1 MSFSINDLLGLLLQN
16 TDFVLLLQAVVL
28 FFSACLCRRLSF
40 SGCTLHWKWLSVALF
55 AASFG
60 LVVTVVAL
68 GVEDQRTLTTLH
80 HLSSFATAVAT
91 LLFSVGSLSAARGGR
106 VLRRF
111 LLPALVAVLL
121 ARFSAVRDSGQ
132 VFRLL
137 AETLAWPALV
147 LAFCAL
153 WHHGGGYHDTR
164 RETLRSLAVCLLPEI
179 LSRVLLP
186 NGYALYFQANYDP
199 ESSPLVGAIPFL
211 LVKTVVIIFAFAML
225 QRYLGQTCAAQKREF
240 RGLPTPK
247 HAVLLLILF
256 AMLGW
261 LAVNWRTDSHAVT
274 QVRHLVHLSSSVAQT
289 ILPQH
294 AKALTFTADD
304 IDNPVF
310 RRLRNELM
318 TFAAATQ
325 VKGIYTLKPDA
336 GKLICGPDSYALTS
350 PEFSFPGSIH
360 GTASFA
366 LREKMPFSD
375 PFVVGPYHDAFG
387 TFVSGCSAV
396 KDPATGEVL
405 MFVVVDV
412 DGAAWMRTHYRVR
425 RLPLSALL
433 VLYLICLLG
442 FATLEHRDACAR
454 KRTGPLLY
462 AEPGIISLIGILT
475 TVTVSWLLHESNQA
489 WIRHHLALASQP
501 FALHVQTT
509 LEENRHTL
517 RTLANFFTFT
527 VGSRADFSRMAVPLL
542 ADANSRSFRY
552 IPVVQPEQAD
562 NYREWANADGCPNFH
577 WKIWNDKALAVD
589 SINRIPETTFFP
601 IFYIEPS
608 PLTHHLLGFDLGSDP
623 VRRRAIL
630 ETIRTGLLSA
640 ARPIDPSAPGTGR
653 YLEFYYPITPA
664 NAGSDEDIS
673 VSGVVCMSM
682 TFDDLFHTAA
692 NRFGRSIKMINT
704 HFSAITLNGFAPVL
718 AKFPADYV
726 VQTVIIPNQTF
737 ADAGSCI
744 YPLFTL
750 GHVFGLVVT
759 PSASFAQMHS
769 TYNVHAVATCGI
781 VVTLLLAVA
790 TRLILNR
797 EQSVS
802 QAIRRRTSEIEQSRE
817 SLAATLNTAAVGIL
831 VINPSGRIVRINP
844 AAETLIG
851 RAASEVLHKPIDEAF
866 TLLRTETREPAA
878 DSLRQALSATYA
890 RSGTAAEGGLTLI
903 GVDGRT
909 RQVIRLASPIY
920 NRQNNLAGAVIVLSD
935 ISRMLHVQKLE
946 SLTTMAGGIA
956 HDFNNLLTVIQANLE
971 MVAEKLPPGS
981 DSCGAAHDALTATNR
996 AIRISHKM
1004 LAYSG
1009 RTALARVA
1017 VSLNDIVNSV
1027 LPKFQA
1033 TQVQTVMFDLHLSPD
1048 LPFIQG
1054 DQTALLQICNNL
1066 IQNAVE
1072 AIGDKHGRLTLSTAV
1087 VTCSSADLRQAYCQT
1102 VPDAGRFVQ
1111 LTVSDTGHGLNAT
1124 AKSHLFEPFFSTRFT
1139 GRGLGLAVVHGF
1151 VSAHGGAIFVQSA
1164 ETSGT
1169 TIRVLFPC
1177 EAS

>member
-1 MSFSINDLLGLLLQN
+1 MSFPINDLLGLLLQN
-16 TDFVLLLQAVVL
+16 TDFVLFLQAVVL

-55 AASFG
+55 VASFG
-60 LVVTVVAL
+60 LAVTVVAL
-68 GVEDQRTLTTLH
+68 GVEDQRAFTTLH
-80 HLSSFATAVAT
+80 HLSSLATAVAT

-111 LLPALVAVLL
+111 LLPTLAAILL
-121 ARFSAVRDSGQ
+121 ARFSAVRESGQ
-132 VFRLL
+132 VCRLL

-153 WHHGGGYHDTR
+153 WHHGGCYHDTR
-164 RETLRSLAVCLLPEI
+164 RETLRSLAVCILPEI
-179 LSRVLLP
+179 LLRVLLP
-186 NGYALYFQANYDP
+186 NGSALYFQANYDP
-199 ESSPLVGAIPFL
+199 VASPLVDAIPFL
-211 LVKTVVIIFAFAML
+211 LVKTVVIIFAFVML
-225 QRYLGQTCAAQKREF
+225 QRYLGQTFAAQKREF

-247 HAVLLLILF
+247 HAASLLFLF
-256 AMLGW
+256 AILGW
-261 LAVNWRTDSHAVT
+261 LVVNWRTDIHAVT
-274 QVRHLVHLSSSVAQT
+274 HARHLSHLSSSVAQT
-289 ILPQH
+289 ILPQQ
-294 AKALTFTADD
+294 AKALAFTADD

-318 TFAAATQ
+318 TFATATQ

-336 GKLICGPDSYALTS
+336 GRLICGPDSYALTS

-366 LREKMPFSD
+366 LREQMRRSD
-375 PFVVGPYHDAFG
+375 HFVVGPYHDAFG

-396 KDPATGEVL
+396 KDPVTREVL
-405 MFVVVDV
+405 MFVIVDV
-412 DGAAWMRTHYRVR
+412 DGAAWMRNHYRVR

-433 VLYLICLLG
+433 ALYLICLLG
-442 FATLEHRDACAR
+442 FTVIERRNTHAR
-454 KRTGPLLY
+454 RLSGSLRF
-462 AEPGIISLIGILT
+462 AESGLIFFIGLLT
-475 TVTVSWLLHESNQA
+475 TVTVSWLLYESNQA

-501 FALHVQTT
+501 FALHVQTS
-509 LEENRHTL
+509 LAENRHTL
-517 RTLANFFTFT
+517 RMLANFFTFNPD
-527 VGSRADFSRMAVPLL
+527 GSRTDFSRMAAPLL
-542 ADANSRSFRY
+542 ADARSRSLRY
-552 IPVVQPEQAD
+552 IPIVRPGQAD
-562 NYREWANADGCPNFH
+562 HYLERARADGCPSFH
-577 WKIWNDKALAVD
+577 WKIWNEKALAVD
-589 SINRIPETTFFP
+589 SVNLPDTTLYP
-601 IFYIEPS
+601 IFYMEPS

-630 ETIRTGLLSA
+630 ETLRTGLLSA
-640 ARPIDPSAPGTGR
+640 AHPIDPSDPETGR
-653 YLEFYYPITPA
+653 YMEFYYPITRA
-664 NAGSDEDIS
+664 SVGSEKDGSAD
-673 VSGVVCMSM
+673 GVVCMSM
-682 TFDDLFHTAA
+682 TFDDFFHTAA
-692 NRFGRSIKMINT
+692 SRFGKPVEMINT
-704 HFSAITLNGFAPVL
+704 HFADIIPSGFAPVL

-726 VQTVIIPNQTF
+726 VQTVILPNQTF

-759 PSASFAQMHS
+759 PSESFAHAHS
-769 TYNVHAVATCGI
+769 SYNVHAVATCGI
-781 VVTLLLAVA
+781 VMTLLLAVA

-817 SLAATLNTAAVGIL
+817 SLATTLNTAAVGIL
-831 VINPSGRIVRINP
+831 VINPTGRIVRINP

-866 TLLRTETREPAA
+866 TLIRTETREPAA

-890 RSGTAAEGGLTLI
+890 RSVTAAEGGLTLI

-920 NRQNNLAGAVIVLSD
+920 NRQNNLAGSVIVLSD

-981 DSCGAAHDALTATNR
+981 DSCGSAHDAITATNR

-1009 RTALARVA
+1009 RTALARVE
-1017 VSLNDIVNSV
+1017 VSLNNIVNSV

-1033 TQVQTVMFDLHLSPD
+1033 TQVQTVMFDLHLTPD
-1048 LPFIQG
+1048 LPFIRG
-1054 DQTALLQICNNL
+1054 DPTALLQICNNL

-1087 VTCSSADLRQAYCQT
+1087 VACSSADLRQAYCQT
-1102 VPDAGRFVQ
+1102 VPRAGRFVQ

-1164 ETSGT
+1164 ENIGT
-1169 TIRVLFPC
+1169 TIRLLFPC